1 MKHKRILT
9 ILAIIMATV
18 AAITTSFGIFS
29 GAGSGSFTYESIRGD
44 AVEIYGRGIYAHM
57 SADVAIQGIA
67 QDIVTLVLGIPLLLL
82 SIHKAGKGSLRSLF
96 FFAGTSLYFFVSF
109 LFYTAM
115 AMYNIMFLGYVILLG
130 TSFFAL
136 VLSLDAIRQKELQL
150 RFSQETPVK
159 FIGGFLMF
167 NSVIIALL
175 WLGVI
180 VPPLLDGSVYPPDLE
195 HYTTL
200 IVQGF
205 DLGLLLPIGFIAGWL
220 LYRRTASGLLIGTT
234 YMIFLCFLMSA
245 LSAKIVTMA
254 IQGVNVIPAV
264 FVIPVINT
272 LAILCAILLLKNV
285 KEKKF
290 EEPVLSDA
298 AEKY

>member
-1 MKHKRILT
+1 
-9 ILAIIMATV
+9 
-18 AAITTSFGIFS
+18 
-29 GAGSGSFTYESIRGD
+29 
-44 AVEIYGRGIYAHM
+44 
-57 SADVAIQGIA
+57 
-67 QDIVTLVLGIPLLLL
+67 
-82 SIHKAGKGSLRSLF
+82 
-96 FFAGTSLYFFVSF
+96 
-109 LFYTAM
+109 M
-115 AMYNIMFLGYVILLG
+115 AMYNIMFLGYVILFG

-136 VLSLDAIRQKELQL
+136 VLSLNAIQQKELQL

-180 VPPLLDGSVYPPDLE
+180 IPPLINGRIYPPDLE

-220 LYRRTASGLLIGTT
+220 LYRRKGHGLLIGTT
-234 YMIFLCFLMSA
+234 YIIFLCFLMSA
-245 LSAKIVTMA
+245 LSAKIVAMA